1 VVTYKSIEEPATI
14 DLGEGRVLLVR
25 RSLSKPQVKAWG
37 FRFQRLTADDRVRV
51 RALRAEYGP
60 DVWPEV
66 HDENFRTPEYVGQ
79 VYALLGEIIG
89 ACAVGLVGVEIEG
102 LDRDAPESIARA
114 LEHLGLLEEAGLK
127 AASAQGPERADVF
140 SSGS

>member
-1 VVTYKSIEEPATI
+1 MVAYKGIETPAEI

-25 RSLSKPQVKAWG
+25 RSLAKPTVKSWG

-51 RALRAEYGP
+51 RVLRAEYDP

-66 HDENFRTPEYVGQ
+66 HKDEFRTPEYVEQ
-79 VYALLGEIIG
+79 VYALLVEILA
-89 ACAVGLVGVEIEG
+89 ACAVELRGVEIDG
-102 LDRDAPESIARA
+102 LDASNPASIARA

-127 AASAQGPERADVF
+127 TASAQGPERADVF